1 METKKAPKATDQKEG
16 NFMGVEITKHA
27 RTLGEK
33 CVNISLVPMDVRHSF
48 GLCTFAPSKSLIF
61 GHF

>member
-16 NFMGVEITKHA
+16 NFMGDKITKHA

-33 CVNISLVPMDVRHSF
+33 CANISLVPLDVRHSF
-48 GLCTFAPSKSLIF
+48 GVCTFAPSNLVIF